1 MGQPLMPIQSAG
13 ILMYRERRARREV
26 LLIHMGGP
34 IWASKDE
41 GAWSIPK
48 GVIADG
54 EDPLDAAR
62 REFQE
67 ETGFVAQPPFEAL
80 GTIRQN
86 SAKLL
91 TIWACAG
98 DCDPRQLV
106 STSFTMV
113 WPPRSGRVQQFPEA
127 DRAAW
132 LGHDEALR
140 KIVKG
145 QRPVLERFFGN

>member
-1 MGQPLMPIQSAG
+1 MGQPLMPIHSAG
-13 ILMYRERRARREV
+13 ILMYRARGAMRQV

-34 IWASKDE
+34 FWAGKDE
-41 GAWSIPK
+41 HAWSIPK

-67 ETGFVAQPPFEAL
+67 ETGFIAQPPFESL

-86 SAKLL
+86 SAKSLSV
-91 TIWACAG
+91 WACAG
-98 DCDPRQLV
+98 DCDPRQLA
-106 STSFTMV
+106 STNFTMV
-113 WPPRSGRVQQFPEA
+113 WPPGSGRIQQFPEA

-132 LGHDEALR
+132 LERDEALR

-145 QRPVLERFFGN
+145 QRPVLERFFAG

>member
-1 MGQPLMPIQSAG
+1 MPVQSAG
-13 ILMYRERRARREV
+13 ILMHRKRGAAREV

-34 IWASKDE
+34 FWASKDE

-48 GVIADG
+48 GVIAEG

-67 ETGFVAQPPFEAL
+67 ETGFIAQPPFEPL
-80 GTIRQN
+80 GAIRQN
-86 SAKLL
+86 SAKTL
-91 TIWACAG
+91 TVWACAG

-106 STSFTMV
+106 STTFAMV
-113 WPPRSGRVQQFPEA
+113 WPPNSGRIQKFPEA

-132 LGHDEALR
+132 LGRDEALR

-145 QRPVLERFFGN
+145 QRPVLEQFFGS